1 MWNEALNI
9 AISNGIFATLFVCLL
24 IYELKDSRNR
34 EKKYQGTI
42 DNLNN
47 SLGAVGDISE
57 NINEVKDEVAV
68 IEDDVEVIKN
78 DVSNIKKDVV
88 ELKNGVENI
97 KKEVGEL
104 KPKRKSKPLSNKPL
118 D

>member
-24 IYELKDSRNR
+24 VYELKDSRNR

-42 DNLNN
+42 DNLNK
-47 SLGAVGDISE
+47 SLGTVGDISE
-57 NINEVKDEVAV
+57 NLQKVGDEICI
-68 IEDDVEVIKN
+68 IEDDVQVIKD

-97 KKEVGEL
+97 KKEVGDL
-104 KPKRKSKPLSNKPL
+104 KPKRKNKSEN
-118 D
+118 